1 MRRLTRYLAVASL
14 VAACVAG
21 GAAAHAR
28 AAATICVGGG
38 NGCYQALQQAF
49 DAAHDGDTITIAP
62 GTYDGGVT
70 VDASVKIVGAGARK
84 TIIKGGGPVLTIGK
98 GEADADKLNV
108 SISGVTVTGGVATG
122 VPSDPNAPP
131 NFAGG
136 GGIFIPSSQDTVGAT
151 VTIRDSVITG
161 NRATPTSTE
170 DSGDQCP
177 GGVDCPSADG
187 FGGGIVDVGRLK
199 LIDTVVSDNVAGGGV
214 ASNAEGG
221 GIWTATHG
229 GPGALTLIDSTVTGN
244 KASVTAPNGRFASGG
259 GIKVQD
265 GEAFIVRDSTVS
277 DNVASVSNTYPEDV
291 GMLVDSAGI
300 HVGGSGTATIQGT
313 RITGNTASADDPG
326 TTVGAIDA
334 ALAVGAIDSC
344 ACGQTLDL
352 KDSIISDNHA
362 ITNAASTDNGPDGT
376 AVEIDSQAT
385 VSDTRIIDN
394 TATVATQVS
403 NEGSIAAL
411 GAFFALDNDAGS
423 IVVSDSAIDGN
434 TVTASSKT
442 GPVSIEGG
450 GLTNGGSLDLR
461 NVEIKGNSADAEG
474 DGGLNQGG
482 GIWNGEPFGPGNTP
496 PPQLTLGNTSVTKN
510 VLTGSTGV
518 TLQGG
523 GLFTLGF
530 PISSTNTTIEKN
542 VPDQCFGC

>member
-1 MRRLTRYLAVASL
+1 MQRLTRYLAVATL

-28 AAATICVGGG
+28 AAATICVGAGK
-38 NGCYQALQQAF
+38 GCYQALQPAF
-49 DAAHDGDTITIAP
+49 DAAHDGDTIKIAA
-62 GTYDGGVT
+62 GTYAGGVT
-70 VDASVKIVGAGARK
+70 VDASVKIVGAGAGK

-98 GEADADKLNV
+98 GEAGADKLNV
-108 SISGVTVTGGVATG
+108 SISGVTVTGGVSTG
-122 VPSDPNAPP
+122 VPDPNAPSSV
-131 NFAGG
+131 AGG

-170 DSGDQCP
+170 DSGEPCP

-187 FGGGIVDVGRLK
+187 FGGGIADVGRLT

-214 ASNAEGG
+214 ASSAHGG
-221 GIWTATHG
+221 GIWTATNG
-229 GPGALTLIDSTVTGN
+229 GPGALTLVDSTVTRN
-244 KASVTAPNGRFASGG
+244 KASVTAPNGRHAEGG
-259 GIKVQD
+259 GIEVQD
-265 GEAFIVRDSTVS
+265 GEAFVVRDSTVS
-277 DNVASVSNTYPEDV
+277 DNLASVSNTYSSEDLQ
-291 GMLVDSAGI
+291 MLVDSAGI
-300 HVGGSGTATIQGT
+300 HIGGFGTATIEGS

-334 ALAVGAIDSC
+334 ALTSGFSDFC

-352 KDSIISDNHA
+352 SNSVISNNHA
-362 ITNAASTDNGPDGT
+362 ITNAASTDNGPDGD

-385 VSDTRIIDN
+385 ISDTRIVDN
-394 TATVATQVS
+394 TTTVATQAS
-403 NEGSIAAL
+403 SQGSVAAM
-411 GAFFALDNDAGS
+411 GAFFAFDNDAGS
-423 IVVSDSAIDGN
+423 IVMSDSAIDGN
-434 TVTASSKT
+434 TVTTSSKS
-442 GPVSIEGG
+442 GPAIIQGG

-474 DGGLNQGG
+474 DGGLNQGA

-496 PPQLTLGNTSVTKN
+496 PPQLTLDNTSVTKN
-510 VLTGSTGV
+510 VLTGSAGV

-530 PISSTNTTIEKN
+530 PIPLGNSTIEKN
-542 VPDQCFGC
+542 VPDQCYGC

>member
-1 MRRLTRYLAVASL
+1 MRSLTRYLAVAL
-14 VAACVAG
+14 VIAACVAG

-38 NGCYQALQQAF
+38 KGCYQALQPAF

-70 VDASVKIVGAGARK
+70 VDASVKILGAGARK

-98 GEADADKLNV
+98 GEAGADTLNV
-108 SISGVTVTGGVATG
+108 SISGVTVTGGVATS
-122 VPSDPNAPP
+122 VQDPNAPP
-131 NFAGG
+131 NVAGG
-136 GGIFIPSSQDTVGAT
+136 GGIDIPNSENTVGAT

-187 FGGGIVDVGRLK
+187 FGGGIVDVGRLT
-199 LIDTVVSDNVAGGGV
+199 LIDTDVSDNVAGGGV
-214 ASNAEGG
+214 ASSAHGG
-221 GIWTATHG
+221 GIWTATFG

-244 KASVTAPNGRFASGG
+244 KASVTAPNGRFAEGG
-259 GIKVQD
+259 GIEVQD
-265 GEAFIVRDSTVS
+265 GEAFTVRDSTVS
-277 DNVASVSNTYPEDV
+277 DNIASVSNTYPSDV
-291 GMLVDSAGI
+291 QMLVDSAGI
-300 HVGGSGTATIQGT
+300 HVGGFGTATIEGS

-334 ALAVGAIDSC
+334 ALTVGFSDFC

-352 KDSIISDNHA
+352 KDSVISDNHA
-362 ITNAASTDNGPDGT
+362 ITNAASTDNGPDGS
-376 AVEIDSQAT
+376 AVEIDGQAT
-385 VSDTRIIDN
+385 ISDTRITDN
-394 TATVATQVS
+394 TANVATQVS
-403 NEGSIAAL
+403 SQGSIAAL
-411 GAFFALDNDAGS
+411 GAFFAMDNEAGS
-423 IVVSDSAIDGN
+423 IVMSDSAIDGN
-434 TVTASSKT
+434 TVTTSSKT
-442 GPVSIEGG
+442 GPTSIEGG

-461 NVEIKGNSADAEG
+461 DVEIKGNSADAEG
-474 DGGLNQGG
+474 DGGLNQGA

-496 PPQLTLGNTSVTKN
+496 PPQLTLDNTSVTKN
-510 VLTGSTGV
+510 VLTGSAGV

-530 PISSTNTTIEKN
+530 PISSTNTRIEKN